1 MNKDNRIIQVFT
13 RVNNKLLTEKYTYLI
28 CTRAKT
34 SKKKSKT
41 FLVKVEGKQK
51 EYLSSLY
58 PTTTPN
64 TYNLDFKGVKYS
76 LWLGQET
83 ATLKARNL

>member
-1 MNKDNRIIQVFT
+1 MNKDTIISFT
-13 RVNNKLLTEKYTYLI
+13 RVNNKLSFENYTYLI

-34 SKKKSKT
+34 GKRKSKT
-41 FLVKVEGKQK
+41 FLVKVTGKER

-58 PTTTPN
+58 PTSIQD
-64 TYNLDFKGVKYS
+64 TYNLDFKGVKYT

-83 ATLKARNL
+83 ATLKARSL